1 MPKRDILIAVNI
13 IGALQQMSTTETP
26 PRRSAF
32 FLSDRTGITIE
43 MLGHSLLRQFENLS
57 FIEITLPYL
66 DNAEKAAA
74 VVAQIND
81 RAILDGVRPLIF
93 STFVSP
99 EIRSILNSANA
110 LHLDCFN
117 IFITPLETELG
128 VRSSHTVGR
137 SHRVG
142 DGVDYGQRIEA
153 VRYTLE
159 HDDGVSHRN
168 WQQAGIILVGVS
180 RSGKTPTCLY
190 LALQFGI
197 CAANYPLIPEDFRY
211 RRLPAELGNLRDKL
225 FGFTTDPVRLHQIR
239 NERKPDS
246 EYASLRNCQY
256 EVREAEAL
264 MRQEGIPY
272 LDATNKSIE
281 ELATAVLHEA
291 KLERKIY

>member
-1 MPKRDILIAVNI
+1 MSIIAKQP
-13 IGALQQMSTTETP
+13 GRT
-26 PRRSAF
+26 AF
-32 FLSDRTGITIE
+32 FVSDRTGITIE
-43 MLGHSLLRQFENLS
+43 MLGHSLLRQFENLP
-57 FIEITLPYL
+57 FTEITLPYL
-66 DNAEKAAA
+66 DTAEKAVAI
-74 VVAQIND
+74 VAQINA
-81 RAILDGVRPLIF
+81 RAIVDGARPLVL
-93 STFVSP
+93 STLVNS

-117 IFITPLETELG
+117 IFIAPLETELG
-128 VRSSHTVGR
+128 IRSSHTVGL

-142 DGVDYGQRIEA
+142 DVNYRQRIEA

-159 HDDGVSHRN
+159 HDDGVSQKN
-168 WQQAGIILVGVS
+168 WQQADIILVGVS

-190 LALQFGI
+190 LALQYGI
-197 CAANYPLIPEDFRY
+197 RAANYPLIPEDFSY
-211 RRLPAELGNLRDKL
+211 RRLPAELENLRTKL

-246 EYASLRNCQY
+246 EYASLKNCQY
-256 EVREAEAL
+256 EVHEAEAL

-281 ELATAVLHEA
+281 ELATAVLHQA